1 MTTRTE
7 PRVRRRRKERRA
19 IPPFGDGSH
28 PNRVSNV
35 LDSVLAPCR
44 FAPFPESRF
53 VSNEPYYL
61 NSEEVDLE
69 VEPRFQIALD
79 RVDEL
84 VSALGARE
92 DDIRLSLS
100 ARSRHLMRY
109 EVLKEWDLS
118 NIPAKAWSPHPESLR
133 SLQSHRDMSFI
144 LAMRVVADRPALRR
158 NGLDPGMVLCRKEF
172 NVKEP
177 VISSNF
183 PFEWVKFGEETGYPD
198 EMLWVVKWKV
208 DAADESPYDRPVDE
222 VLTVWG
228 NSKAEA
234 ALLKMGGAAGSRNL
248 AWKMLAAEITT
259 EIWWEVITKI
269 EQPPPDSD
277 DSTLAGQAFS
287 RLSMASGR
295 HYEEIHGLRNE
306 EDGRVELREMISIIL
321 KVVD

>member
-158 NGLDPGMVLCRKEF
+158 NGLDPGKVLCRKEF

-248 AWKMLAAEITT
+248 AWKMLAADITT

-306 EDGRVELREMISIIL
+306 EDGRVELRELISIIL